1 MAEGKCR
8 INQKPEYNMDLFRL
22 VVDIPESK
30 YKLDYDTPSL
40 WMGSCFTENIGLR
53 LKQLKFP
60 AEVNPFGVLY
70 NPESIRSSLEILA
83 EKRLLKESDL
93 RYGNDVWYSYSHH
106 SSFSHPERDVCLR
119 KINDRIRLASGLL
132 KEAGFL
138 FITFGT
144 ARVYRLR
151 ENDEIVSNCHKLP
164 HKLFSHNL
172 LEVDEIVDS
181 YNNLIVKLQ
190 ELNNR
195 LKLVFTLSPV
205 RHWKDGATGNQVSK
219 SSLMLAIAKL
229 TGTFENV
236 FYFPAYEIVMDELRD
251 YRFYGED
258 MLHIS
263 SQGTDYIW
271 NRFTDAWIESSAL
284 PLVKEITGIQQ
295 GIRHRPFNPVTEK
308 HRLFLLGLLDRI
320 AAVENSASHADFSS
334 EKREI
339 LERLKNFK

>member
-1 MAEGKCR
+1 
-8 INQKPEYNMDLFRL
+8 MDLFRL
-22 VVDIPESK
+22 VVDIPEIK

-40 WMGSCFTENIGLR
+40 WLGSCFTENIGSR

-60 AEVNPFGVLY
+60 AGVNPFGVLY
-70 NPESIRSSLEILA
+70 NPESIRKSLDILA
-83 EKRLLKESDL
+83 EKRFFKEIDLL
-93 RYGNDVWYSYSHH
+93 YGNEMWYSYYHH

-119 KINDRIRLASGLL
+119 KINDRISLASGLL
-132 KEAGFL
+132 EEAGFL

-144 ARVYRLR
+144 ARVYRLK
-151 ENDEIVSNCHKLP
+151 ENGEIVSNCHKLP
-164 HKLFSHNL
+164 HKLFSHDL
-172 LEVDEIVDS
+172 LEVDEIVES
-181 YNNLIVKLQ
+181 YIDLIVKLR
-190 ELNNR
+190 EFNNR

-258 MLHIS
+258 MLHIN

-271 NRFTDAWIESSAL
+271 NRFVDACIEPSAL
-284 PLVKEITGIQQ
+284 PLVKEITGIIQ
-295 GIRHRPFNPVTEK
+295 GIRHRPFHPATGK
-308 HRLFLLGLLDRI
+308 HRLFLMGLLDRI
-320 AAVENSASHADFSS
+320 AAVENSALHADFSS

-339 LERLKNFK
+339 LDRLENFK